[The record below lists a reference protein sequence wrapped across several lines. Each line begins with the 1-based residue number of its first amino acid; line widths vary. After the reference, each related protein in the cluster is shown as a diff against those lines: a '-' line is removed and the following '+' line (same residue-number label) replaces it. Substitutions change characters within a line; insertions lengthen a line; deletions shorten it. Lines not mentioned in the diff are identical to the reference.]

1 MFNRILE
8 TGLFPS
14 QWSTGVIVPVHKKGD
29 LNDPTNYRGITL
41 VSCSGKLFTNI
52 INERLNRWA
61 EDNSIL
67 NENQFGFRKNKSTT
81 DCLFLLHGLIEYYF
95 KSSKQLYCSFV
106 DSTRAFDGVDRNALW
121 NKLNKSGVSS

>member
-1 MFNRILE
+1 M
-8 TGLFPS
+8 
-14 QWSTGVIVPVHKKGD
+14 
-29 LNDPTNYRGITL
+29 
-41 VSCSGKLFTNI
+41 

-67 NENQFGFRKNKSTT
+67 NENQFGLRKNKSTT

-106 DSTRAFDGVDRNALW
+106 DLTRAFGCVVRNALW
-121 NKLNKSGVSS
+121 YILNKSGVSSKK